1 MGRIDKES
9 YYLDIAETVLE
20 RSTCS
25 RSHSGALIVRND
37 EIVSTGYNGAPRGR
51 SNCIDLGYCIRERL
65 GIPAGERYELCRS
78 VHAEMNA
85 IISAARSEC
94 IGGTIYLAGRDVA
107 TGELIPDLLPCPM
120 CRRMIINA
128 GLSKIVIR
136 RTPST
141 YDILN
146 VQDWVF
152 HDDSVID
159 PSESGEQAYFNS
171 PFFCYVGIK
180 HPAVSSLS
188 APATRFPGGRR
199 HCDP

>member
-1 MGRIDKES
+1 MERRDKVN
-9 YYLDIAETVLE
+9 YYLDLAEMVSQ
-20 RSTCS
+20 RSTCL
-25 RSHSGALIVRND
+25 RKHYGAVIVNND
-37 EIVSTGYNGAPRGR
+37 EVISTGYVGAPRGR
-51 SNCIDLGYCIRERL
+51 KNCSDIGRCIREELHVPR
-65 GIPAGERYELCRS
+65 GERYELCRS
-78 VHAEMNA
+78 VHAEANA

-136 RTPST
+136 RTPLT

-159 PSESGEQAYFNS
+159 PSESGEQA
-171 PFFCYVGIK
+171 
-180 HPAVSSLS
+180 
-188 APATRFPGGRR
+188 
-199 HCDP
+199 